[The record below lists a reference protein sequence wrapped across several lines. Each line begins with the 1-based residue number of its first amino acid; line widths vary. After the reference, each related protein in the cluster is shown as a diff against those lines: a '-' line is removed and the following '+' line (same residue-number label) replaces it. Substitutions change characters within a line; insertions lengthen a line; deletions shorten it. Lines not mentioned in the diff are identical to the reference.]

1 MHSFEIKLW
10 DEGNAPYSTL
20 DGEASNVPEGFLALG
35 DNVMRGYL
43 ASGDKPLPAVVVFPG
58 GGYWGRARHE
68 ADPIAQY
75 FLSQGMNAFV
85 VEYRVKPHRHP
96 APLAD
101 AQRAIKLIRKN
112 AKAWNV
118 DTDRIVA
125 VGFSAGGHL
134 AASCGVLDDVT
145 REREGAD
152 EIDEMCARPNGMIL
166 CYPVI
171 HMFDDFGHPG
181 SARNLCGNDVSDE
194 MREYL
199 SLENRVSADTP
210 PAFIW
215 HTSDDATVNVKNSL
229 VFGERLRDNGVPF
242 EMHVYPRG
250 KHGLGIGL
258 NNAELPY
265 LTELAAEWIWRNV

>member
-1 MHSFEIKLW
+1 MHDIELKLW
-10 DEGNAPYSTL
+10 DEANIPYVT
-20 DGEASNVPEGFLALG
+20 DGAEIPNT
-35 DNVMRGYL
+35 MRGYL
-43 ASGDKPLPAVVVFPG
+43 AKTDKPTTTVLAIPG
-58 GGYWGRARHE
+58 GGYWCRAPYE
-68 ADPIAQY
+68 GDPIAEY
-75 FLSQGMNAFV
+75 FRDKGMNGFTV
-85 VEYRVKPHRHP
+85 DYRVKPHKHP

-112 AKAWNV
+112 AKEWNV
-118 DTDRIVA
+118 DTDRIV
-125 VGFSAGGHL
+125 VIGFSAGGHL

-145 REREGAD
+145 VSREGAD
-152 EIDEMCARPNGMIL
+152 EVDRESARVNGMVL

-181 SARNLCGNDVSDE
+181 SPKNLCGDDVSDE

-215 HTSDDATVNVKNSL
+215 HTSDDACVNVKNSL

-242 EMHVYPRG
+242 EMHIYPHG
-250 KHGLGIGL
+250 PHGLSIGL
-258 NNAELPY
+258 DNDTLPY
-265 LTELAAEWIWRNV
+265 LPELIIDWIKRNI